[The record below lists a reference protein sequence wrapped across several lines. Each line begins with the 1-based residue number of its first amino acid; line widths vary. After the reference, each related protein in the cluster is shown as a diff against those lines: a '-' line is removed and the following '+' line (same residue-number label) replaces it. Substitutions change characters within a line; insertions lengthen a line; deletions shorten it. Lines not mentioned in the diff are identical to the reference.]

1 MTDLPRRTFTE
12 LSPPPAGP
20 ADAVRG
26 GRRLR
31 RRRNL
36 AGAGAAAAS
45 LVVVA
50 VSALVV
56 QAHANSASDVLIPA
70 HPSPGRTATAG
81 RDPSTAPR
89 LAPTPEVPLPATA
102 PGPQAAAARATAG
115 STAQGTARSAVGPGN
130 AHPTARPAK
139 PPYRSPDLVRRYTP
153 PPAAPG
159 ARLCG
164 DAVSGTGTT
173 VQRAPDWCTTA
184 IATETSSGHELSLE
198 VCSDSAGGGPLHF
211 DRRREAELVVRDS
224 SGVLWRWSLGHPDAS
239 SVHALSTEPNA
250 CWTWTAAWTDVDSS
264 GQRLDPGRYTLEVAS
279 QARELRTVAASTTT
293 LQVR

>member
-1 MTDLPRRTFTE
+1 VTELPRRPFTE
-12 LSPPPAGP
+12 LSPPPSGGAH
-20 ADAVRG
+20 AVRR

-36 AGAGAAAAS
+36 AGAGAAVGS
-45 LVVVA
+45 LVAMA
-50 VSALVV
+50 VSALLI
-56 QAHANSASDVLIPA
+56 QAHADSASDVLIPA
-70 HPSPGRTATAG
+70 RPSPGRTATAVS
-81 RDPSTAPR
+81 RPATAPR
-89 LAPTPEVPLPATA
+89 LAPTPGVPLPATA
-102 PGPQAAAARATAG
+102 PGPLAATSGATAG
-115 STAQGTARSAVGPGN
+115 GSAQGTAPRAVGSGN

-139 PPYRSPDLVRRYTP
+139 PSYRTPDLVRRYTP

-173 VQRAPDWCTTA
+173 VQRAPDWCTAA
-184 IATETSSGHELSLE
+184 IATKTSSGHQLSIE

-224 SGVLWRWSLGHPDAS
+224 SGVLWRWSVGHPDGP
-239 SVHALSTEPNA
+239 SVHALNTEPNA

-264 GQRLDPGRYTLEVAS
+264 GKRLDPGRYTLEVAS
-279 QARELRTVAASTTT
+279 QARELRTVAVSTTT